1 MNKTTRYILIAV
13 GALIIIAIAW
23 YFRSIVSYI
32 LISAVLATMARP
44 LTRMLL
50 KVKIWKIRFGK
61 SFSALL
67 TLIAIWI
74 VFFGFFLLMI
84 PILASEFKDL
94 ANVDF
99 KGYLNQLEAP
109 LNKVTMLLFNQT
121 ISFSDTSLLDLA
133 RTKLSSF
140 FRVSRITDMFGTIA
154 GTVGNIM
161 IGIFSVSFI
170 TFFFLRDENMFNNG
184 LLMITPTGYEER
196 MSKSINRITE
206 LLRRYLIGLLLE
218 IILVMILNTI
228 GLKIAGLSITDA
240 MVIGLICGL
249 FNVIPYLGPWIGAV
263 VGLLIGL
270 AINVNADFMSVTLPL
285 LIFMVIVFAVVQF
298 IDNNFF
304 QPLIYS
310 SSVKAHPLEIF
321 LVIMASGSFGGV
333 LGMILAIP
341 VYTILR
347 VFGAEFF
354 SNIKFVRKLTE
365 NMEKQE

>member
-1 MNKTTRYILIAV
+1 MSKRTRYILIAV
-13 GALIIIAIAW
+13 GALIILIIAW
-23 YFRSIVSYI
+23 FFRSIVTYI
-32 LISAVLATMARP
+32 LISAVLATMGRP
-44 LTRMLL
+44 LTRILL
-50 KVKIWKIRFGK
+50 KVKIWKIKFGK
-61 SFSALL
+61 SISALL
-67 TLIAIWI
+67 TLVAIWI
-74 VFFGFFLLMI
+74 VFFGFFLFMI
-84 PILASEFKDL
+84 PLLASEFKDL

-99 KGYLNQLEAP
+99 KAYLNQLEAP

-121 ISFSDTSLLDLA
+121 VSFSDTSLLDLA

-154 GTVGNIM
+154 GTIGSIM
-161 IGIFSVSFI
+161 VGIFSVSFI

-184 LLMITPTGYEER
+184 ILMITPSGYEER
-196 MSKSINRITE
+196 VSKSIDRVTV
-206 LLRRYLIGLLLE
+206 LLRRYLIGLVIE
-218 IILVMILNTI
+218 ILLVMILNTI
-228 GLKIAGLSITDA
+228 GLKIVGLGLSDA
-240 MVIGLICGL
+240 LLIGLFCGL

-285 LIFMVIVFAVVQF
+285 LIFMIIVFAVVQF

-321 LVIMASGSFGGV
+321 LVIMAAGSFGGV

-365 NMEKQE
+365 NMEKAE